1 MTPQRINGKGLGKP
15 LPSSVSEIR
24 RMRTEMML
32 YLKVCV
38 IQTLG
43 MDFHFIIFQKAKFP
57 GSSGPSLSDLG
68 MHRNHLEGS
77 WHTHCFPTPP
87 PPDSESGGLGRGL
100 RICICYLTIAR
111 ACRRGGS
118 LDPILRSTNL
128 LPSQLFQPALW
139 MLYVCRGETECGAGA
154 ESQLWKFTKV
164 GWCTHLSTYVSRG
177 P

>member
-1 MTPQRINGKGLGKP
+1 MRPWTVRKLSHGFHICKKGSWLY
-15 LPSSVSEIR
+15 PSHWLSGWNNLILNCPEEWLAHSKHSTNV
-24 RMRTEMML
+24 
-32 YLKVCV
+32 
-38 IQTLG
+38 
-43 MDFHFIIFQKAKFP
+43 FIIITFCVHAMYPK
-57 GSSGPSLSDLG
+57 
-68 MHRNHLEGS
+68 HRNHLEGS

-128 LPSQLFQPALW
+128 LPSQRFQPALW

-154 ESQLWKFTKV
+154 ESRLWKFTKV